1 MFRSLLEHLSDRRP
15 EAGSDADAEDADDG
29 GFVRSV
35 LDASVLTGHGGGNPE
50 AERELAAVQ
59 REAAML
65 EREDRDRD

>member
-1 MFRSLLEHLSDRRP
+1 MLRSLLERLRGRRP
-15 EAGSDADAEDADDG
+15 DEGDDPDADDEDDG

>member
-1 MFRSLLEHLSDRRP
+1 MVRSFLEHLSDRRP
-15 EAGSDADAEDADDG
+15 EAKSDADADEDGG

-50 AERELAAVQ
+50 AERELAAVR

>member
-1 MFRSLLEHLSDRRP
+1 MLRSLLERLRSRRP
-15 EAGSDADAEDADDG
+15 DEGDDPDADDEDDG

>member
-1 MFRSLLEHLSDRRP
+1 MLRSLLEHLWGRRP
-15 EAGSDADAEDADDG
+15 EERSDPDAEDGDDG

-35 LDASVLTGHGGGNPE
+35 LDASVLTGHGGGNPA

-65 EREDRDRD
+65 EREERDRD